1 MTRDTTSPSRSLPV
15 QQLSDAELRETLD
28 LLSTVIASVSDRV
41 DNQGTAI
48 DRLTKTATETRQA
61 AFAACSQTDPELYG
75 EIIAKEVRQKLGRAA
90 VTIGQAGVLI
100 DRSAEEAARVFNQAE
115 QLVNEERFILFRE
128 IREQEKKAARLKR
141 NLPWLGLGAVVLAL
155 GLTIAVPRFYASN
168 LTTCTVIG
176 AEWVR
181 TASEGEACVFYQK

>member
-1 MTRDTTSPSRSLPV
+1 MTRDTASPSGALLA

-41 DNQGTAI
+41 DSQGSAI
-48 DRLTKTATETRQA
+48 DRLTKTAAETRQA
-61 AFAACSQTDPELYG
+61 AFAARSQTDPELYG
-75 EIIAKEVRQKLGRAA
+75 KVIAEEVLQKLGRAV

-100 DRSAEEAARVFNQAE
+100 DRSAEEAARVFERAK
-115 QLVNEERFILFRE
+115 QLANEERYTLYRE
-128 IREQEKKAARLKR
+128 IREREKKADRLKR
-141 NLPWLGLGAVVLAL
+141 YLPWFAVGAVVLAL

-168 LTTCTVIG
+168 LSTCTVIG

-181 TASEGEACVFYQK
+181 TASGVEACVFYQE